1 MIGHVFSRART
12 GAAVS
17 LVAILAL
24 GTAAL
29 AAPTDTSASA
39 PLRVAQATPPAAP
52 PSGAA
57 PVKPRRSMADRV
69 ESRIKSLHDHLKIT
83 SAQEPQWN
91 AVAQVMRENAQ
102 SIDAVVQQR
111 HQTPEMTAVDDL
123 KAYQAIQEAHVKNV
137 QRLIPP
143 FQALYDTLSPEQKKA
158 ADDAFSQARRG
169 PRRAMKK
176 QG

>member
-1 MIGHVFSRART
+1 MIGHVVSRART

-17 LVAILAL
+17 LFAILAL

-29 AAPTDTSASA
+29 AAPADTSQSA
-39 PLRVAQATPPAAP
+39 QLRVAQATPPAP
-52 PSGAA
+52 PSGTA
-57 PVKPRRSMADRV
+57 PTKPRRSTADRV

-111 HQTPEMTAVDDL
+111 HQTPDMTAIDDL
-123 KAYQAIQEAHVKNV
+123 KAYQAIQEVHIKNV
-137 QRLIPP
+137 QRLIPA
-143 FQALYDTLSPEQKKA
+143 FQTLYDTLSPEQKKA

-169 PRRAMKK
+169 PRRAAKK
-176 QG
+176 